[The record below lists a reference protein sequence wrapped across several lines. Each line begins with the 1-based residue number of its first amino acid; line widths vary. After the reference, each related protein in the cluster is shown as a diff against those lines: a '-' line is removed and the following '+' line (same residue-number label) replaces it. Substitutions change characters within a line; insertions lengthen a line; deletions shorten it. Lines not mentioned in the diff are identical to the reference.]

1 MCAWCS
7 PRIFTTVQAVFRA
20 YETTKLYRDLKLRG
34 AIIRDKTLNLLPHE
48 QVRPHRTGRHSAFAT
63 GIAVHAQHAETSS
76 GMSML
81 ARA

>member
-1 MCAWCS
+1 VLCGLLVRS

-48 QVRPHRTGRHSAFAT
+48 QVRRCCCHHNLATRARISLHR
-63 GIAVHAQHAETSS
+63 
-76 GMSML
+76 
-81 ARA
+81 

>member
-1 MCAWCS
+1 MVGGS

-48 QVRPHRTGRHSAFAT
+48 QVRMYTCLLLP
-63 GIAVHAQHAETSS
+63 
-76 GMSML
+76 
-81 ARA
+81 